1 MPKLEGFTVRFQRSE
16 YKKHSNILL
25 FSYAVKQENIHLVF
39 HP

>member
-1 MPKLEGFTVRFQRSE
+1 MPKLEGFTVHFQGKN
-16 YKKHSNILL
+16 KKHSNTS